1 MDIKEIRKKRLAEW
15 FENRPIPR
23 EESSYISQLIKGRA
37 SFGEKAAR
45 RLESTYDMPQQYL
58 DEPFEE
64 GAPERVS
71 GIKDM
76 NFRQIKLVELS
87 KSLPDSEIDDIILM
101 MEEKK
106 RFYEARVDELFA
118 KYGIKKP

>member
-1 MDIKEIRKKRLAEW
+1 MDIKEIRKQRLTEW

-37 SFGEKAAR
+37 SFGERAAR
-45 RLESTYDMPQQYL
+45 RLESTYDMPEHYL
-58 DEPFEE
+58 DEPYEE
-64 GAPERVS
+64 VAQEQTQ

-76 NFRQIKLVELS
+76 DFRQLKLVELA
-87 KSLPDSEIDDIILM
+87 KSLPDSEVDDIILM

-106 RFYEARVDELFA
+106 KFYEARIEELFA